1 MENEFQ
7 YDLLKQMDKAEADQ
21 CMKAAY
27 SSLLTAR
34 EYFKTS
40 KYDFAKIYYKRAA
53 ILYNE
58 LYFATMNSD
67 FRKEIAETTS
77 KLAEEAGYHLGLC
90 CYDDFEFDDAIYVLD
105 YKCMDST
112 RSAALLALCYRKQ
125 NSVPIP
131 QRKYS
136 LAYEYIK
143 QVLKDKQYATAPKSE
158 YEEKIYIEIIILV
171 SEIYKIGS
179 TFESH
184 LFGKYDAPYR
194 GIVPNPE
201 RAVALLNETLASV
214 AYESNRTCLL
224 TALNQYKT
232 ETKGFLGF
240 IKKLFI

>member
-40 KYDFAKIYYKRAA
+40 KYDFAKIYYKEAA
-53 ILYNE
+53 ILYNK
-58 LYFATMNSD
+58 LYFATLNSD
-67 FRKEIAETTS
+67 FREEIAETTN

-90 CYDDFEFDDAIYVLD
+90 CYDNFEFDDAIYVLD

-112 RSAALLALCYRKQ
+112 RSAALLALCYRKH
-125 NSVPIP
+125 NNVPIP

-143 QVLKDKQYATAPKSE
+143 RVLNDVEYATSLKSE
-158 YEEKIYIEIIILV
+158 YEEKIYVEIIILV
-171 SEIYKIGS
+171 SEIYRIGS

-184 LFGKYDAPYR
+184 LLGKYDTPYKD
-194 GIVPNPE
+194 IVPDSKK
-201 RAVALLNETLASV
+201 AADLLNKTLV
-214 AYESNRTCLL
+214 NVTFESNRTCLL